1 MSAISYEL
9 KELKKNFRKLETD
22 PTISCNVNEKLT
34 QQLILIERKWW
45 TNEQYSRRKY
55 FEFSV
60 ILESVQND
68 VFEECISKMF
78 NECDTPVNPANIE
91 ACHNLKSKAKSKKF
105 IIKLSKRKDVF
116 RFLQRKKKLKSV
128 HITNVGLPQWS
139 LVFINQSLCSYY
151 KYLLFSCQRLHSQ
164 KMMHLFWVTSGNV
177 SLNVLENTPVLLLK
191 HVSDMHKHFDM
202 KVLVAD
208 VNISSFSVV
217 FISCTLFVPFWLFCF
232 TMKYCQYSETS
243 FESSVKS
250 ILEIYKPF

>member
-22 PTISCNVNEKLT
+22 LTISCNVNEKLT

-78 NECDTPVNPANIE
+78 NEWDTPVNPANIE

-151 KYLLFSCQRLHSQ
+151 KYLSFSCQRLHS
-164 KMMHLFWVTSGNV
+164 
-177 SLNVLENTPVLLLK
+177 
-191 HVSDMHKHFDM
+191 
-202 KVLVAD
+202 
-208 VNISSFSVV
+208 
-217 FISCTLFVPFWLFCF
+217 
-232 TMKYCQYSETS
+232 
-243 FESSVKS
+243 
-250 ILEIYKPF
+250 